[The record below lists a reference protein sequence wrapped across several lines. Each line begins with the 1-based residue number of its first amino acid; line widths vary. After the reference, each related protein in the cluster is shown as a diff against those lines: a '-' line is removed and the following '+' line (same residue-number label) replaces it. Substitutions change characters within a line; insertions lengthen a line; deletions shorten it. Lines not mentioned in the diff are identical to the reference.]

1 MTIGNLLRQ
10 YRIQQN
16 KKQREFSENILSPS
30 YYSKVEKDQHRIS
43 ADDLIKLLMYNHIS
57 VKKFFEDLDK
67 DGEEK
72 QLLIENISS
81 LMSQAYFKSDIHEL
95 GDIKQ
100 KIINSNLSKEDKTD
114 QLLYADT
121 FIALIT
127 NKIQDNIELKD
138 QVREKFLNMPEFNET
153 KIMLYCN
160 TMRFYTAE
168 DNLIISQML
177 LNKYRDSNNI
187 IIQKYL
193 VSISINML
201 VILIESNRLNETS
214 YYINALTGRLD
225 NPDLFFYKAAFV
237 FLSNFIDYKKS
248 HDLKKLESCNQA
260 IAAFKTFSMEEY
272 AKELTK
278 FLEKYE

>member
-16 KKQREFSENILSPS
+16 KKQREFSKNVLSPS
-30 YYSKVEKDQHRIS
+30 YYSKVEKNQHRIS
-43 ADDLIKLLMYNHIS
+43 AEDLIKILRYNHIS
-57 VKKFFEDLDK
+57 IKKFFEDLDK

-81 LMSQAYFKSDIHEL
+81 LMAQAYFKSDIHKL
-95 GDIKQ
+95 NDIKYT
-100 KIINSNLSKEDKTD
+100 IITSNLSKEDKKD
-114 QLLYADT
+114 QLLYADA

-127 NKIQDNIELKD
+127 NKIQDNMKLKD
-138 QVREKFLNMPEFNET
+138 QVREKFFNMPEFNET

-160 TMRFYTAE
+160 TMRFYTAA

-177 LNKYRDSNNI
+177 LNKYKDSNNI

-201 VILIESNRLNETS
+201 VILIENNKLKETS
-214 YYINALTGRLD
+214 YYLNVLIGRLD
-225 NPDLFFYKAAFV
+225 NPDLFFYKAVFV

-248 HDLKKLESCNQA
+248 HNLNKLEACNRA
-260 IAAFKTFSMEEY
+260 IDAFKTFSMEEY

-278 FLEKYE
+278 FLEEYK